1 MENKNLTSSI
11 SIVELEE
18 RFETSVVSLDIDRC
32 NGNRAD
38 VRLEASVIK

>member
-1 MENKNLTSSI
+1 MENKNLTNSI

-38 VRLEASVIK
+38 VRLEVSAV